1 MLIDLNIFKLMIGG
15 ETSVPQQ
22 ANDVNTGTF
31 TDIYDGWTPACS
43 RITEFMRAENYKNPI
58 SKDNTIWKF
67 GTGSDLPYFTWM
79 QTQDER
85 QRAFANHMKFKS
97 IRQNWYD
104 TVTLNEIFP
113 EDFNPKEVLIV
124 DVGGNAGHDLL
135 GFSRAHPKQ
144 PGRLILQDLPGQIQ
158 PLDKQELSPIEPMC
172 HDFFTPQPV
181 KGAKAYYLKMVLHDW
196 PDSQCREILN
206 NLKPALV
213 PGFSKILINE
223 IVVLDYGA
231 DWFSTSVDMIMMIF
245 HSSWERREKQWR
257 ELIESVGLKV
267 TRIWPCGG
275 APEKLIEV
283 ELA

>member
-1 MLIDLNIFKLMIGG
+1 M
-15 ETSVPQQ
+15 S
-22 ANDVNTGTF
+22 
-31 TDIYDGWTPACS
+31 
-43 RITEFMRAENYKNPI
+43 
-58 SKDNTIWKF
+58 
-67 GTGSDLPYFTWM
+67 
-79 QTQDER
+79 
-85 QRAFANHMKFKS
+85 
-97 IRQNWYD
+97 
-104 TVTLNEIFP
+104 
-113 EDFNPKEVLIV
+113 
-124 DVGGNAGHDLL
+124 
-135 GFSRAHPKQ
+135 
-144 PGRLILQDLPGQIQ
+144 
-158 PLDKQELSPIEPMC
+158 

-196 PDSQCREILN
+196 PDAQCREILN

-223 IVVLDYGA
+223 IVVLDQGA
-231 DWFSTSVDMIMMIF
+231 DWFSTSVDMLMMIF